1 MDAFDWA
8 TAAFL
13 IVGCFF
19 AFTGAVGVVRFPDFY
34 TRLHP
39 AGKSDTLA
47 QALILTALC
56 FQCED
61 LWTVLKLL
69 LIAGIL
75 LVTAPTATHAVT
87 KAAEL
92 EGLRPWE
99 GPDQPGGYAISA
111 KGELTPRDIL
121 VATITKAK
129 ARAEARAA
137 EETDGDE
144 DEPSD
149 PDEEGSSDAD
159 E

>member
-1 MDAFDWA
+1 MDAYDWV
-8 TAAFL
+8 TAVL
-13 IVGCFF
+13 LVIGCFF

-87 KAAEL
+87 KAAKM

-99 GPDQPGGYAISA
+99 SPEQPGGYAIPARGDRTAREIVEATIDRAVAHA
-111 KGELTPRDIL
+111 KGGAEQAASD
-121 VATITKAK
+121 VAAPSGE
-129 ARAEARAA
+129 EA
-137 EETDGDE
+137 
-144 DEPSD
+144 
-149 PDEEGSSDAD
+149 SSDAD